1 MYKKICKI
9 FIMYEEEQKKIAK
22 RLRAARKKAGF
33 SSAIDAAA
41 ALGVS
46 YPTYVAHENGT
57 RGIGSAAQKL
67 YAKRFHFSLD
77 YLVTGKESTNYYVPL
92 MGYIGAGAEI
102 MPEFEQVPADGLEM
116 IEVPFQMPADMV
128 AFRVR
133 GDSMLP
139 VYKEG
144 YIIIVYRDQTKPLEA
159 FYGEDAAVRTSDGR
173 RFIKTIVHGADGVN
187 LVSWN
192 AKPIENVKLE
202 WIGEIFA
209 ALPSHSLMK
218 KAK

>member
-1 MYKKICKI
+1 MYD
-9 FIMYEEEQKKIAK
+9 EEQKKIAK

-41 ALGVS
+41 ALGIS

-77 YLVTGKESTNYYVPL
+77 YLVNGKQDTVYSVPL

-102 MPEFEQVPADGLEM
+102 MPDFEQVPADGLEK
-116 IEVPFQMPADMV
+116 IEIPFPIPDDMV
-128 AFRVR
+128 AFSVK

-139 VYKEG
+139 AYKDG
-144 YIIIVYRDQTKPLEA
+144 YIVIVYRDQRRSIES
-159 FYGEDAAVRTSDGR
+159 FYGQEAAVRTSDGK
-173 RFIKTIVHGADGVN
+173 RFIKTIMRGIDGVN
-187 LVSWN
+187 LFSWN
-192 AKPIENVKLE
+192 AAPIENVKLE

-209 ALPSHSLMK
+209 VLPRQPSFLKNSLPNRL
-218 KAK
+218 

>member
-1 MYKKICKI
+1 MYD
-9 FIMYEEEQKKIAK
+9 EEQKKIAK

-41 ALGVS
+41 ALGIS

-77 YLVTGKESTNYYVPL
+77 YLVNGKQDTVYSVPL

-102 MPEFEQVPADGLEM
+102 MPDFEQVPADGLEK
-116 IEVPFQMPADMV
+116 IEIPFPIPDDMV
-128 AFRVR
+128 AFSVK

-139 VYKEG
+139 AYKDG
-144 YIIIVYRDQTKPLEA
+144 YIVIVYRDQRRSIES
-159 FYGEDAAVRTSDGR
+159 FYGQEAAVRTSDGK
-173 RFIKTIVHGADGVN
+173 RFIKTIMRGIDGVN
-187 LVSWN
+187 LFSWN
-192 AKPIENVKLE
+192 AAPIENVKIE

-209 ALPSHSLMK
+209 VLPRQPSFLKNSLPNRL
-218 KAK
+218 